1 MKTAR
6 RRFFRFPR
14 RAAKGELEPPSSS
27 ASITECFVLLCNY
40 KGLYMASQPG
50 TQVEHRRI
58 GGVPAAIVSETELVS
73 CMVGDCQRN
82 RAGDLGRPVVVADT
96 NGQAISM
103 QASDSDYARALEAAD
118 IVHADGQF
126 IVWLSRMFGGK
137 AIPERTATTDFIH
150 AAAQAAA
157 ESGLGFFLLGG
168 SEDINRRCAERL
180 VEVHPGL
187 KIVGRRNGYFDES
200 VESAVLAEIRN
211 SGADVVWVGLGK
223 PKEQHFALRA
233 REALGCAW
241 IVTCG
246 GCFNFVAGDYRRA
259 PGWMQRAGLEWLHR
273 MATGPRYL
281 VRRYLVTIPHALW
294 LVLLHDVLK
303 VGSRPRGGGEQNRR
317 TG

>member
-1 MKTAR
+1 MT
-6 RRFFRFPR
+6 
-14 RAAKGELEPPSSS
+14 
-27 ASITECFVLLCNY
+27 I
-40 KGLYMASQPG
+40 QPG
-50 TQVEHRRI
+50 AQVEHRRI
-58 GGVPAAIVSETELVS
+58 GGVPAAIVSEAELVS
-73 CMVGDCQRN
+73 RMVEDCQRN
-82 RAGDLGRPVVVADT
+82 RAGELGRPVVVADT

-103 QASDSDYARALEAAD
+103 QASDPAYARALEAAD

-126 IVWLSRMFGGK
+126 IIWLSRLFGGK

-150 AAAQAAA
+150 AAAEAGAA
-157 ESGLGFFLLGG
+157 SGLSFFFLGG

-180 VEVHPGL
+180 AELHPDL
-187 KIVGRRNGYFDES
+187 AIAGRRNGYFDAAE
-200 VESAVLAEIRN
+200 EAAVFDEIRD
-211 SGADVVWVGLGK
+211 SGADVLWVGLGK

-259 PGWMQRAGLEWLHR
+259 PDWMQRQGLEWLHR

-303 VGSRPRGGGEQNRR
+303 IGGRPPGGGEDQRI
-317 TG
+317 G